1 MALIPMHKTKLHKA
15 IAIADNNLFKPNCT
29 AKIAQIKL
37 PKPKHRNALCKANLC
52 AAWID
57 LKTNSA
63 KVFYLK
69 LIGKLKLHKANGK
82 ENCTTKF

>member
-52 AAWID
+52 AA
-57 LKTNSA
+57 
-63 KVFYLK
+63 
-69 LIGKLKLHKANGK
+69 LI
-82 ENCTTKF
+82 